1 MSTSFEQH
9 FTELDQLLRDCERDI
24 NVRQSKIRKILIAA
38 YCIRGFI
45 PASPE
50 DWVAFYKNKYKPC
63 PENVYACQVYF
74 PKLLAPAQQVSL
86 KPPESGIRQLL
97 SSRELPTKTSAC
109 TSKSIATFKSKKLDI
124 DIAENVELNIIQIIL
139 ALDLGPKEKKTF
151 RKFISDI
158 AKKLSAL
165 STEPGSGSGSVS
177 KIIGTL
183 MVTFGLLSHNMHGLS
198 PSNILLEFCN
208 KLEYPVIDYVPENS
222 ENNDFSPKI
231 NSYGKSPLPELIL
244 RNRSKS
250 FVPSN
255 FCCIVENR
263 YVYIMT
269 GLVLQTPGFPDRS
282 PGVQL
287 RKFKTILFKYSKTAL
302 KNLSELQDLN
312 TVLQKG
318 NFQLKGISEISKNT
332 YHKLKFAIYKRAQI
346 TLSSDNTVG
355 LNFSGKPSTSTS
367 LDSISPTRSERREV
381 CLSKAGSKLMYNTV
395 CGFYCALNGALQKS
409 LAPFLEV
416 FKTERLLFLNRRD
429 PILRYMLRKKEN
441 ITVLAPKSEE
451 LSELQKIEPESKNKN
466 EIIETPE
473 ESKIPVAFTE
483 PQVKILEKAGV
494 PTTDI
499 TTIGKALFKALP
511 FAFIIYSW
519 YRIMYPS
526 PAPYIGNIEIAGI
539 ISILVNFVS
548 VIYGSFASSKKG
560 FVDRI
565 WDTFVKNY
573 LPESK
578 WSRILIYLGVAGA
591 IAYTIYAKLSLQ
603 QIVEFINNFVT
614 AQFSESGVQAAWDGL
629 YNSLFYDA
637 GSQVGSVG
645 TVAAAP
651 GLVGAA
657 LGAIVVP
664 IEIEAAAGEPD
675 VIKAAAGTQTWWE
688 LFSTYFPFYNIPKLK
703 ATSFKGDGKE
713 EGSEAEAEAKYN
725 GETTE
730 KAQNNFKIIV
740 NNYKKKIETAKEN
753 FLNALNTKGS
763 NSDGSITTIS
773 PNEIVNL
780 YEKYH
785 NAYNW
790 NNKKD
795 KLSAET
801 IQSYLESL
809 KSGIPAKDVFP
820 DLNSGPTPAA
830 STTASTTATTPT
842 TTAQAATAP
851 ATETPAPVPPEAPVD
866 PSNTWTGSRTYSE
879 ILFDIIFS
887 ALPIIIYYNLAE
899 ISSIKDFFFW
909 FAIIILLLLATFFV
923 IMRGIN
929 SKPLTVQSAITFS
942 TMLINFIVVSV
953 GYYCTNIFTDPK
965 TIFTKLLLRV
975 GKTAGIY
982 YIVKALQEY
991 TVGGKISDIIDG
1003 LKKKSLGTRALELA
1017 KKAKTEV
1024 QSKASMVV
1032 PGIASGIYTAG
1043 AKTYTAVVGKT
1054 PVLIKNTLTLPEK
1067 IEAEK
1072 RLKITSLPAG
1082 SHILVPAPGT
1092 PHLHFLKMKNLTD
1105 MTFFNKNGDSWAD
1118 CFFVA
1123 FFFNE
1128 VLATAFAQ
1136 SLQQHD
1142 FRYGN
1147 EIHKREMFIGMKGY
1161 ESYIN
1166 IPKSENNQ
1174 TTKFKQ
1180 YFKTKIYNAFV
1191 TYSLQNKD
1199 FVKFIDPIFDAEGPV
1214 TDMSIDTLFEYLS
1227 RNEVISFKT
1236 LNFSRKIFVK
1246 NPAPKQN
1253 PITFTGF
1260 GNYKLKSIIYQYP
1273 ANKNYNKYKVI
1284 MKTEEAAGLLPF
1296 DMYKYDDELPFN
1308 NVIKVSDSLEK
1319 MEALTKE
1326 LESVPPENVYFI
1338 YLSN

>member
-24 NVRQSKIRKILIAA
+24 NVRQSRIRKILIAA
-38 YCIRGFI
+38 YCIKGFI

-74 PKLLAPAQQVSL
+74 PKLLAPAQTISL
-86 KPPESGIRQLL
+86 ATPTSNIRQLL
-97 SSRELPTKTSAC
+97 ASRELPTKTSAC
-109 TSKSIATFKSKKLDI
+109 TSKSIATFKSKKIDI
-124 DIAENVELNIIQIIL
+124 DIAENVEQNIIQIIL
-139 ALDLGPKEKKTF
+139 ALNPGPGEKKKN
-151 RKFISDI
+151 RKFINDI
-158 AKKLSAL
+158 AKKMSAL
-165 STEPGSGSGSVS
+165 STEPNSGSVS

-198 PSNILLEFCN
+198 PSNVLLEFCN

-222 ENNDFSPKI
+222 VNNDFSPKI
-231 NSYGKSPLPELIL
+231 NSYGKSPLPELVL

-250 FVPSN
+250 LVPSN

-287 RKFKTILFKYSKTAL
+287 RKFKTILFKYSKEAL
-302 KNLSELQDLN
+302 KNLNELQDSN
-312 TVLQKG
+312 TVVQKG
-318 NFQLKGISEISKNT
+318 NFQLKGISEISSEISKNT
-332 YHKLKFAIYKRAQI
+332 YHKLKFAIYKRVQI
-346 TLSSDNTVG
+346 TFSSDDTVG
-355 LNFSGKPSTSTS
+355 LNFSRKPSSGTS
-367 LDSISPTRSERREV
+367 LDNIRPTRSERRET
-381 CLSKAGSKLMYNTV
+381 CLSKAGSKLIYNIV

-409 LAPFLEV
+409 LAPFLEM

-441 ITVLAPKSEE
+441 ITVLAPKPQESPEP
-451 LSELQKIEPESKNKN
+451 QKTEPMPQKTEPESKIK
-466 EIIETPE
+466 TPKE
-473 ESKIPVAFTE
+473 AEIPVAFTE

-511 FAFIIYSW
+511 FVFIIYSW

-526 PAPYIGNIEIAGI
+526 PGPYIGNIEIAGI

-578 WSRILIYLGVAGA
+578 WSRMLIYLGVAGA

-603 QIVEFINNFVT
+603 QIVDFINNFVT

-629 YNSLFYDA
+629 YNSLFDDS
-637 GSQVGSVG
+637 GLQVGSVG
-645 TVAAAP
+645 TEAAAP
-651 GLVGAA
+651 GLIGAA

-664 IEIEAAAGEPD
+664 IEIEAAAGAPD

-713 EGSEAEAEAKYN
+713 GSEAEEQKPEAATDEAEKKTQNFVNQKKEEIDLAKKNFLDAVNEYDKAN
-725 GETTE
+725 EIEKKVKVDKILELYETYHKKLNLNRTDQLE
-730 KAQNNFKIIV
+730 KNT
-740 NNYKKKIETAKEN
+740 IETYKNNLIKEGK
-753 FLNALNTKGS
+753 T
-763 NSDGSITTIS
+763 
-773 PNEIVNL
+773 PNE
-780 YEKYH
+780 
-785 NAYNW
+785 
-790 NNKKD
+790 
-795 KLSAET
+795 
-801 IQSYLESL
+801 
-809 KSGIPAKDVFP
+809 VFP
-820 DLNSGPTPAA
+820 ELKTETPAPAPAPA
-830 STTASTTATTPT
+830 SAPASTTATTE
-842 TTAQAATAP
+842 AATAP
-851 ATETPAPVPPEAPVD
+851 VPTEPPID

-909 FAIIILLLLATFFV
+909 FVIIILLLLATFFV

-991 TVGGKISDIIDG
+991 TIGGKISDIIES
-1003 LKKKSLGTRALELA
+1003 LKKKSIGTRALEIA

-1032 PGIASGIYTAG
+1032 PGIASGLYTAG

-1054 PVLIKNTLTLPEK
+1054 PVLVKNTLTLAEK
-1067 IEAEK
+1067 VEAEK
-1072 RLKITSLPAG
+1072 RLKITLPAG
-1082 SHILVPAPGT
+1082 GHILVPAPGT

-1136 SLQQHD
+1136 ILQQHD

-1147 EIHKREMFIGMKGY
+1147 EIHKREMFTGMKGY

-1174 TTKFKQ
+1174 TTKYKQ
-1180 YFKTKIYNAFV
+1180 YFKTQIYNAFV

-1199 FVKFIDPIFDAEGPV
+1199 FIKFINPIFDAEGPV
-1214 TDMSIDTLFEYLS
+1214 TDMSINTLFEYLA
-1227 RNEVISFKT
+1227 RNEVISFRK
-1236 LNFSRKIFVK
+1236 LNFTRRIFVK
-1246 NPAPKQN
+1246 NPVPSQN
-1253 PITFTGF
+1253 PINFSGF

-1284 MKTEEAAGLLPF
+1284 MKTEETVGVMPF
-1296 DMYKYDDELPFN
+1296 EIYKYDDELPFN
-1308 NVIKVSDSLEK
+1308 NVIKVSDSFEK

>member
-24 NVRQSKIRKILIAA
+24 NVRQSRIRKILIAA
-38 YCIRGFI
+38 YCIKGFI

-74 PKLLAPAQQVSL
+74 PKLLAPAQTISL
-86 KPPESGIRQLL
+86 ATPTSNIRQLL
-97 SSRELPTKTSAC
+97 ASRELPTKTSAC
-109 TSKSIATFKSKKLDI
+109 TSKSIATFKSKKIDI
-124 DIAENVELNIIQIIL
+124 DIAENVEQNIIQIIL
-139 ALDLGPKEKKTF
+139 ALNPGPGEKKKN
-151 RKFISDI
+151 RKFINDI
-158 AKKLSAL
+158 AKKMSAL
-165 STEPGSGSGSVS
+165 STEPNSGSVS

-198 PSNILLEFCN
+198 PSNVLLEFCN

-222 ENNDFSPKI
+222 VNNDFSPKI
-231 NSYGKSPLPELIL
+231 NSYGKSPLPELVL

-250 FVPSN
+250 LVPSN

-287 RKFKTILFKYSKTAL
+287 RKFKTILFKYSKEAL
-302 KNLSELQDLN
+302 KNLNELQDSN
-312 TVLQKG
+312 TVVQKG
-318 NFQLKGISEISKNT
+318 NFQLKGISEISSEISKNT
-332 YHKLKFAIYKRAQI
+332 YHKLKFAIYKRVQI
-346 TLSSDNTVG
+346 TFSSDDTVG
-355 LNFSGKPSTSTS
+355 LNFSRKPSSGTS
-367 LDSISPTRSERREV
+367 LDNIRPTRSERRET
-381 CLSKAGSKLMYNTV
+381 CLSKAGSKLIYNIV

-409 LAPFLEV
+409 LAPFLEM

-441 ITVLAPKSEE
+441 ITVLAPKPQESPEP
-451 LSELQKIEPESKNKN
+451 QKTEPESKTKN
-466 EIIETPE
+466 EIPE
-473 ESKIPVAFTE
+473 PPKEAKIPVAFTE

-511 FAFIIYSW
+511 FVFIIYSW

-578 WSRILIYLGVAGA
+578 WSRMLIYLGVAGA

-603 QIVEFINNFVT
+603 QIVDFINNFVT

-629 YNSLFYDA
+629 YNSLFDDSGLQV
-637 GSQVGSVG
+637 GSGGTEAAGSVG
-645 TVAAAP
+645 T
-651 GLVGAA
+651 
-657 LGAIVVP
+657 
-664 IEIEAAAGEPD
+664 EAAATPGLTVVPD
-675 VIKAAAGTQTWWE
+675 VIKAAAGTQSWWE

-713 EGSEAEAEAKYN
+713 GSEAEADAEAKATENTENYVIDDKQKI
-725 GETTE
+725 E
-730 KAQNNFKIIV
+730 KARKDFLYAAKPQDINIKGTPIIP
-740 NNYKKKIETAKEN
+740 I
-753 FLNALNTKGS
+753 
-763 NSDGSITTIS
+763 
-773 PNEIVNL
+773 PNEKLLEL
-780 YEKYH
+780 YEIFYKTSH
-785 NAYNW
+785 KSKA
-790 NNKKD
+790 D
-795 KLSAET
+795 QLTAET
-801 IQSYLESL
+801 KQFYLDS
-809 KSGIPAKDVFP
+809 
-820 DLNSGPTPAA
+820 LNSGKTPNEVFPELKTETPAATPAPASAPAA
-830 STTASTTATTPT
+830 STTETTTATTE
-842 TTAQAATAP
+842 AAT
-851 ATETPAPVPPEAPVD
+851 APVPPEAPID

-909 FAIIILLLLATFFV
+909 FVIIILLLLATFFV

-991 TVGGKISDIIDG
+991 TIGGKISDIIES
-1003 LKKKSLGTRALELA
+1003 LKKKSIGTRALEIA

-1032 PGIASGIYTAG
+1032 PGIASGLYTAG

-1054 PVLIKNTLTLPEK
+1054 PVLVKNTLTLAEK
-1067 IEAEK
+1067 VEAEK
-1072 RLKITSLPAG
+1072 RLKITLPAG
-1082 SHILVPAPGT
+1082 GHILVPAPGT

-1147 EIHKREMFIGMKGY
+1147 EIHKREMFTGMKGY

-1174 TTKFKQ
+1174 TTKYKQ
-1180 YFKTKIYNAFV
+1180 YFKTQIYNAFV

-1199 FVKFIDPIFDAEGPV
+1199 FIKFINPIFDAEGPV
-1214 TDMSIDTLFEYLS
+1214 TDMSIDTLFEYLA
-1227 RNEVISFKT
+1227 RNEVISFRK
-1236 LNFSRKIFVK
+1236 LNFTRRIFVK
-1246 NPAPKQN
+1246 NPVPSQN
-1253 PITFTGF
+1253 PINFSGF

-1284 MKTEEAAGLLPF
+1284 MKTEEAVGFMPF
-1296 DMYKYDDELPFN
+1296 EIYKYDDELPFN
-1308 NVIKVSDSLEK
+1308 NVIKVSDSVEK